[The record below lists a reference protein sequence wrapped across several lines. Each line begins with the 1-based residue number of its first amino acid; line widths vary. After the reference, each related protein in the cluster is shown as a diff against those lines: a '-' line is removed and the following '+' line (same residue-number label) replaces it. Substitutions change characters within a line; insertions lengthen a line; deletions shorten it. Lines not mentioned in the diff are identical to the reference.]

1 MIQLNGKVETGSIKY
16 HSVIDALLNND
27 RSVTVE
33 IPENSSKVE
42 VSICRAIKFLLM
54 DILDEEK
61 GNVTRAKLRKIYSL
75 SKTAKAVRDV
85 ANAISSFT
93 ISPVFN
99 PKKRIN
105 H

>member
-42 VSICRAIKFLLM
+42 VPICRAIKFLLM

-61 GNVTRAKLRKIYSL
+61 GNETRTKLRKIYSL
-75 SKTAKAVRDV
+75 SKTTKAVRDV
-85 ANAISSFT
+85 ANAIG
-93 ISPVFN
+93 SPQLSHVID
-99 PKKRIN
+99 PKPRIN